1 MTECKQDE
9 LGETIARAN
18 MRCAVS
24 VVMSA
29 QYRGYTSQHSSIVSD
44 KQPWKSSSY
53 YQQFAEQDRYV
64 KLFCLCQM
72 GYLRSTGP
80 VQLKTPN
87 TK

>member
-29 QYRGYTSQHSSIVSD
+29 QYRGYTSQHSSLVSD
-44 KQPWKSSSY
+44 KQPWKSSS
-53 YQQFAEQDRYV
+53 
-64 KLFCLCQM
+64 
-72 GYLRSTGP
+72 
-80 VQLKTPN
+80 
-87 TK
+87 

>member
-29 QYRGYTSQHSSIVSD
+29 QYRGYTSQHSSLVSD
-44 KQPWKSSSY
+44 KQPWKSM
-53 YQQFAEQDRYV
+53 QFILHTICRTRQI
-64 KLFCLCQM
+64 C
-72 GYLRSTGP
+72 
-80 VQLKTPN
+80 
-87 TK
+87 